1 MNALRTSILFLMLYL
16 IFAREITVG
25 QFFSLWIYSFFIFG
39 PLQEL
44 GNVINVYREAEEQP
58 PRDLRAAAVRD
69 PQSDGLQGIR
79 RALLGNHRQRRP
91 GSDLLEG
98 RRRRTMLL
106 RLYGARRPVRS
117 RRRHDRPVGGGRVP
131 PVCAGDRPARAPA
144 LQRRVPRD
152 DQHLRVQVQLQ
163 SHFQDEN
170 RGGKGWISKG
180 YYGLDQGPIVMMI
193 ENHRSG
199 FLWDLMRGC
208 PYIGAGLRRAGFTGG
223 WLSETSRPGLQRT
236 ARGPLMLRP

>member
-44 GNVINVYREAEEQP
+44 GSVINVYREAEEQP

-98 RRRRTMLL
+98 RRRRE
-106 RLYGARRPVRS
+106 ARRSARRHGGPS
-117 RRRHDRPVGGGRVP
+117 RRARGAARGAPPGRRPGRRRRGASTRGVP
-131 PVCAGDRPARAPA
+131 GPRAARPRGRSSLPPRARSARSAGRTG
-144 LQRRVPRD
+144 
-152 DQHLRVQVQLQ
+152 H
-163 SHFQDEN
+163 
-170 RGGKGWISKG
+170 K
-180 YYGLDQGPIVMMI
+180 
-193 ENHRSG
+193 
-199 FLWDLMRGC
+199 
-208 PYIGAGLRRAGFTGG
+208 RRAGQWNRGLDVYDPQRMGFV
-223 WLSETSRPGLQRT
+223 SEGEEAEWVGTPYDTTVQGNSNQGHFWGVHLPPQDKKALVEYLKT
-236 ARGPLMLRP
+236 L